1 MPKRKKKAAQPDL
14 ATVDLLMAQEDVA
27 AMRPALAVAP
37 ELVVQAL
44 SRKRKRP
51 PQRPAR
57 KRVKG
62 RKSTPKKVR
71 KLSPK
76 TKKKATKTAPRK

>member
-1 MPKRKKKAAQPDL
+1 MSKRRKKAAQPDL
-14 ATVDLLMAQEDVA
+14 ATVDMLMAEEDVA

-37 ELVVQAL
+37 ELVVQTL

-57 KRVKG
+57 KKAKG
-62 RKSTPKKVR
+62 RKSASKKVR

-76 TKKKATKTAPRK
+76 TKKKAKNAARRK